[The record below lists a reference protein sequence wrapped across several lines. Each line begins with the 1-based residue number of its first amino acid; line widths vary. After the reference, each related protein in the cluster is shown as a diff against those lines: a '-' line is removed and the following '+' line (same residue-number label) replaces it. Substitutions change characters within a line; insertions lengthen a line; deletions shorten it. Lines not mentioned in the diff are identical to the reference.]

1 MGLKPIVH
9 SYPPEDP
16 KPSIHDKP
24 RVNDFL
30 IGHLLNLIDHAG
42 DLGFQGIDCDIR
54 DLTVAE
60 LDTLTHLDKFN

>member
-16 KPSIHDKP
+16 KP